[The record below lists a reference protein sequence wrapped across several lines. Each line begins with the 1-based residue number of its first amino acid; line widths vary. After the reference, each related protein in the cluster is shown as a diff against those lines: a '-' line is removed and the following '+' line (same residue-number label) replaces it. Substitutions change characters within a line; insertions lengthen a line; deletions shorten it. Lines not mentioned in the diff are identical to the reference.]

1 MLRKLLI
8 CLALLLPLALSGCID
23 STTLVFVKKDGSGY
37 VMETVYMSLA
47 IKQTLQ
53 EITTDQEQNILLPT
67 EMAQYSAK
75 AQMMGTGVKLASAK
89 KVLRNDGFSGVQVIY
104 SFDDINQLKLSPE
117 PDNSSSTPEMSPP
130 TGDTRQ
136 KIPITFEFVNTR
148 GPKSKLIINM
158 PPIPENKTSET
169 TPDIRSKPMTMPPI
183 QLEMMKQI
191 FKGMRIRI
199 IVKVDGK
206 ILTSNAAYIGKGKKS
221 NVKQFVTLFEM
232 DVNKL
237 ADNNAFMKITSL
249 SQSTDLASAANELQN
264 IPGVKLETADRVEIE
279 FR

>member
-104 SFDDINQLKLSPE
+104 SFDDINQLKLSSE
-117 PDNSSSTPEMSPP
+117 PDNSSGTPEMSPP
-130 TGDTRQ
+130 TVDTRQ

-158 PPIPENKTSET
+158 PPMPENKTSET